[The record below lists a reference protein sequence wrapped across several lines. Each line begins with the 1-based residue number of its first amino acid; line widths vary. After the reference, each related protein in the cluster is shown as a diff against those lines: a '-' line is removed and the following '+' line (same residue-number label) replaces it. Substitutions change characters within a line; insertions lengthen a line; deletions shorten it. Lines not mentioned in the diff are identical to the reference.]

1 MISRGRIEPSQ
12 ASTRRSKSRGRS
24 VLTSRAF
31 ERVVFIELPGEQ
43 GPVPAGLFT
52 LDVELGVGSFQ
63 YGRRYAARPN
73 AIAIDPVNLPLTAK
87 EYITQKNSGIFGILR
102 DVLPDSWGR
111 YIMAKHLGVPFGT
124 FKDFEFID
132 LISSNAV
139 GAISF
144 GKTPERA
151 STLREEAVSLSDLA
165 VVAKVID
172 QAIED
177 QELPPEV
184 LALLRQGTS
193 LGGAQ
198 PKCTVVIDNEE
209 WIAKFESSK
218 TAVKYPRIEYATMT
232 LAKKAGIR
240 VPDIRLESVAGHAI
254 FLIKRF
260 DREHGRR
267 LPFMSTFALS
277 NLDIDELERGS
288 YPEIANQM
296 RKFVSHVQEDHHELF
311 RRMAFNMFVRNE
323 DDHLRNHGFIY
334 QDGWRLSPAYDIVP
348 LPARRKLK
356 DKFHLSLQAGDH
368 GSEASLDNLLS
379 QCERFSLRREMA
391 LEIIGEVEA
400 AIQDWE
406 QEMNRAGVSPND
418 REAVRWCFEGF
429 RKGQAGLTN
438 PSPLQGKPL

>member
-1 MISRGRIEPSQ
+1 MSYNDGVI
-12 ASTRRSKSRGRS
+12 RRSEPRKRKIPPSS
-24 VLTSRAF
+24 AF
-31 ERVVFIELPGEQ
+31 ERFVFIELPGEKR
-43 GPVPAGLFT
+43 PVPAGLFT
-52 LDVELGVGSFQ
+52 LDVVLGVGSFQ
-63 YGRRYAARPN
+63 YGRRYVERPN
-73 AIAIDPVNLPLTAK
+73 AIAIDPVNLPLTGK
-87 EYITQKNSGIFGILR
+87 EYITRKNAGIFGILR

-124 FKDFEFID
+124 FKDYEFID
-132 LISSNAV
+132 LISTNAV

-144 GKTPERA
+144 GTTPEKPTTP
-151 STLREEAVSLSDLA
+151 SEKAVSLSDLA
-165 VVAKVID
+165 VVAEVID
-172 QAIED
+172 HAVED

-218 TAVKYPRIEYATMT
+218 TAVKYPCIEYATLTM
-232 LAKKAGIR
+232 AKRAGIM
-240 VPDIRLESVAGHAI
+240 VPEIRLESVAGREI

-288 YPEIANQM
+288 YPEIASQM
-296 RKFVSHVQEDHHELF
+296 RKFVSHVQDDHHELF

-334 QDGWRLSPAYDIVP
+334 DDSWRLAPAYDIVP
-348 LPARRKLK
+348 VPARRKAK
-356 DKFHLSLQAGDH
+356 DTFHLALNVGDQ
-368 GSEASLDNLLS
+368 GSEASLGNLLS
-379 QCERFSLRREMA
+379 QCERFSLRRDNA
-391 LEIIGEVEA
+391 LTIIGEVEA
-400 AIQDWE
+400 ATQDWE
-406 QEMNRAGVSPND
+406 QELNRAGVSKKD
-418 REAVRWCFEGF
+418 LEAVRWCFEGF
-429 RKGQAGLTN
+429 RKGVHG
-438 PSPLQGKPL
+438 